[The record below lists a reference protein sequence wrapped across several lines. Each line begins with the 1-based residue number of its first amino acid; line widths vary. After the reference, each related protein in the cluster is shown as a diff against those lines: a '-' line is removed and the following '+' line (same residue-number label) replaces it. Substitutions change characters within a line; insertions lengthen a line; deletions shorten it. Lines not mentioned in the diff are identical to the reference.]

1 MSPNDRFQVCGQI
14 SGLICTSAT
23 KTGAM
28 LSGEKAAFAEDSDGW
43 ARGGYDCPIEV
54 FDCMA
59 HIGKPEL
66 WRYDDDN
73 GNWKVVR
80 VRT

>member
-28 LSGEKAAFAEDSDGW
+28 LSGEKAAFGD
-43 ARGGYDCPIEV
+43 DCPIEV